1 MFLVI
6 VYLAPSVKNQ
16 ALILRLRSISLFQF
30 KNYSGARFEFP
41 GRIIGI
47 CGENGVGK
55 TNLVDA
61 IYSLC
66 FTKSYFNRSDSL
78 NVQHDRAGF
87 RVEGDF
93 ERNGQQ
99 VKIVSVLRETGKKE
113 FSADGRNYDRLA
125 EHIGLLPAV
134 IIAPDDVQIIT
145 GASEDRRRYLDTLFS
160 QMDPLY
166 LQELIAYNKVL
177 QQRNG
182 YLKSIEDR
190 RLANHALIDTYD
202 QQLVTHG
209 SLVHKMRAVFLENL
223 IPAVA
228 SFYQKIAG
236 KAEDVRIIYESQL
249 KQTDYYS
256 LLAQSRDKD
265 LITQRT
271 GVGVHKDDLVFQ
283 LSERVFRTQAS
294 QGQRKSLLFAL
305 KLAEFQALRLT
316 KGFEPIL
323 LLDDVFEKL
332 DESRIAN
339 LLAWVC
345 VENEGQIFITD
356 THADRF
362 RNHIDQL
369 GIKYQLIRI

>member
-41 GRIIGI
+41 GRVIGI
-47 CGENGVGK
+47 CGQNGVGK

-78 NVQHDRAGF
+78 NVQHNRSGF

-99 VKIVSVLRETGKKE
+99 MRVVSVIRETGKKE
-113 FSADGRNYDRLA
+113 FSADGRNYERLA

-145 GASEDRRRYLDTLFS
+145 GTSEDRRRYIDTLFS
-160 QMDPLY
+160 QLDPVY
-166 LQELIAYNKVL
+166 LRELIAYNKVL

-182 YLKSIEDR
+182 YLKSLEDR
-190 RLANHALIDTYD
+190 RRANHALIDTYD
-202 QQLVTHG
+202 QQLVAHG
-209 SLVHKMRAVFLENL
+209 SLVHRMRTVFMENL
-223 IPAVA
+223 VPAVGT
-228 SFYQKIAG
+228 FYEKIAG
-236 KAEDVRIIYESQL
+236 KAEGIGVMYESQL
-249 KQTDYYS
+249 GQGDYAG
-256 LLAQSRDKD
+256 LLAQNREKD
-265 LITQRT
+265 IITQRT

-283 LSERVFRTQAS
+283 LGDRVFRTVAS

-332 DESRIAN
+332 DETRISN

-356 THADRF
+356 THAERF
-362 RNHIDQL
+362 TKNVTEL
-369 GIKYQLIRI
+369 GIKYQLIQI

>member
-1 MFLVI
+1 MI